1 MTEVQIIYYFRD
13 NYLSNMINIILSI
26 LLILSLLLNIY
37 QASKKRAE
45 SSLTTT
51 LTSRVEQ
58 LTTELARQEERYIYA
73 RQEKENVTAIFRQE
87 QERIFDELQDE
98 RQKTTELSRLYE
110 TNKAYL
116 QAQQEK
122 LDEQRAG
129 MEKLQMKFNQ
139 DFELIANKIL
149 EEKTSKFTEV
159 NRFNIDALLNPLK
172 ENIKS
177 FEQKVDRV
185 YKAES
190 DERNVLKGE
199 ISKLMELNRQ
209 ISEEASNLT
218 KALKAD
224 TKKQGNWG
232 EVILDRIL
240 EASGL
245 ILGESYT
252 KQTSFTD
259 ENGNRLQP
267 DVVVTLPDNKH
278 MIIDSK
284 VSLIAYDRLVNCE
297 NELERPGFLNDHI
310 GSIKAHIKNLCSKN
324 YCDLYGINS
333 PDFVLLFVPIES
345 SFAIAVK
352 HDLELFE
359 FAWSRRVVIVT
370 PSTLLATLKTISSV
384 WKQEQQTRN
393 AIDIAT
399 KAGAL
404 YDKFVGFTND
414 LKKIGD
420 KIDDAKGAYSDAFGK
435 LTSGSGNL
443 VGRVE
448 NLRKLGAKAS
458 KRIDQKFML
467 EEE

>member
-1 MTEVQIIYYFRD
+1 MDYTALVILLL
-13 NYLSNMINIILSI
+13 LSLSI
-26 LLILSLLLNIY
+26 NFYFLYKQRS
-37 QASKKRAE
+37 E
-45 SSLTTT
+45 
-51 LTSRVEQ
+51 LTSVTDLKIKADQ
-58 LTTELARQEERYIYA
+58 LTTELARYEERYFSA
-73 RQEKENVTAIFRQE
+73 KAEKENLTYILRQE
-87 QERIFDELQDE
+87 QERLFEELQAE
-98 RQKTTELSRLYE
+98 RQKVTDLSQLYE
-110 TNKAYL
+110 GSKAYL
-116 QAQQEK
+116 RAQQDK
-122 LDEQRAG
+122 IAEQKEE
-129 MEKLQMKFNQ
+129 MSLLQTKFNK

-149 EEKTSKFTEV
+149 EEKSIKFTEV
-159 NRFNIDALLNPLK
+159 NRFNIDALLSPLK
-172 ENIKS
+172 ENIKL

-185 YKAES
+185 YKSES

-199 ISKLMELNRQ
+199 ISKLMELNKQ

-218 KALKAD
+218 RALKAD

-245 ILGESYT
+245 ILGESYV

-259 ENGNRLQP
+259 EDGNRLQP

-297 NELERPGFLNDHI
+297 TDADRLSFLNDHI
-310 GSIKAHIKNLCSKN
+310 TSIKAHIKNLCSKN

-345 SFAIAVK
+345 SFAVAVK

-359 FAWSRRVVIVT
+359 YAWSRRVVIVT

-414 LKKIGD
+414 LRKIGD
-420 KIDDAKGAYSDAFGK
+420 KLDDAKTAYSDAFGK
-435 LTSGSGNL
+435 LSSGSGNL

-458 KRIDQKFML
+458 KRLDPKFIL

>member
-1 MTEVQIIYYFRD
+1 MDYTALVILLL
-13 NYLSNMINIILSI
+13 LSLSI
-26 LLILSLLLNIY
+26 NFYFLYKQRS
-37 QASKKRAE
+37 E
-45 SSLTTT
+45 
-51 LTSRVEQ
+51 LTSVTDLKIKADQ
-58 LTTELARQEERYIYA
+58 LTTELARYEERYFSA
-73 RQEKENVTAIFRQE
+73 KAEKENLTYILRQE
-87 QERIFDELQDE
+87 QERLFEELQAE
-98 RQKTTELSRLYE
+98 RQKVTDLSQLYE
-110 TNKAYL
+110 GSKAYL
-116 QAQQEK
+116 RAQQDK
-122 LDEQRAG
+122 IAEQKEE
-129 MEKLQMKFNQ
+129 MSLLQTKFNK

-149 EEKTSKFTEV
+149 EEKSIKFTEV
-159 NRFNIDALLNPLK
+159 NRFNIDALLSPLK
-172 ENIKS
+172 ENIKL

-185 YKAES
+185 YKSES

-199 ISKLMELNRQ
+199 ISKLMELNKQ

-218 KALKAD
+218 RALKAD

-245 ILGESYT
+245 ILGESYV

-259 ENGNRLQP
+259 EDGNRLQP

-297 NELERPGFLNDHI
+297 TDADRLSFLNDHI
-310 GSIKAHIKNLCSKN
+310 TSIKAHIKNLCSKN

-345 SFAIAVK
+345 SFAVAVK

-359 FAWSRRVVIVT
+359 YAWSRRVVIVT

-414 LKKIGD
+414 LRKIGD
-420 KIDDAKGAYSDAFGK
+420 KLDDAKTAYSDAFGK
-435 LTSGSGNL
+435 LSSGSGNL

-458 KRIDQKFML
+458 KRLDLKFIL

>member
-1 MTEVQIIYYFRD
+1 MD
-13 NYLSNMINIILSI
+13 NLT
-26 LLILSLLLNIY
+26 LLILFLLSLFFNVYLLYRQRSNV
-37 QASKKRAE
+37 
-45 SSLTTT
+45 SSVTDLK
-51 LTSRVEQ
+51 LKADQ
-58 LTTELARQEERYIYA
+58 LTTELARYEERYLYA
-73 RQEKENVTAIFRQE
+73 KQEKETLTHILRQE
-87 QERIFDELQDE
+87 QERIFDELQAE
-98 RQKTTELSRLYE
+98 RQRVTDLSHLYE
-110 TNKAYL
+110 SSKAYL

-122 LDEQRAG
+122 IAEQKEEMAL
-129 MEKLQMKFNQ
+129 LQTKFNK

-149 EEKTSKFTEV
+149 EEKSLKFTEV
-159 NRFNIDALLNPLK
+159 NRFNIDALLSPLK
-172 ENIKS
+172 ENIKL

-185 YKAES
+185 YKSES

-199 ISKLMELNRQ
+199 ISKLMELNKQ

-218 KALKAD
+218 RALKAD

-245 ILGESYT
+245 ILGESYV

-259 ENGNRLQP
+259 EDGNRLQP

-297 NELERPGFLNDHI
+297 TDIERAGFLNDHI
-310 GSIKAHIKNLCSKN
+310 TSIKAHIKNLCSKN

-345 SFAIAVK
+345 SFAVAVK

-359 FAWSRRVVIVT
+359 YAWSRRVVIVT

-414 LKKIGD
+414 LRKIGD
-420 KIDDAKGAYSDAFGK
+420 KLDDAKSAYADAFGK
-435 LTSGSGNL
+435 LSSGSGNL

-448 NLRKLGAKAS
+448 TLKKLGAKAS
-458 KRIDQKFML
+458 KRLDPKFMV